1 MQGWLANCAY
11 HVQLVLANPGGEVM
25 KKLHKSK
32 ILDTIGQE
40 WIYLTVGEAV
50 GACNFMLQTCKPKTK
65 AVECEAA
72 DDQV

>member
-1 MQGWLANCAY
+1 
-11 HVQLVLANPGGEVM
+11 M

-32 ILDTIGQE
+32 IIDTIGQE

-50 GACNFMLQTCKPKTK
+50 SDCNIMLQACKPKTK